1 MNNTTPLRKPKRFI
15 KKIEQRFQVKGLL
28 MYFLPIAAVPAT
40 LFDLLNEDLQGVIVN
55 GSGYALFIYT
65 AVILRRGLA
74 AETDF
79 LQKKIARPPKQP
91 LKFYAA
97 IITAITTG
105 LIAWLGAG
113 NSLVIATLMGLGAF
127 LGMYLSYGFDPRR
140 EKSAAGNHGYSTE
153 EIARTIGEAEQ
164 IISKIEAA
172 NAMIDNRE
180 FNSRI
185 NRICDLSNSILT
197 KIEEDPGDIRRAR
210 KFLKIY
216 LEGAQKVTE
225 GYAKTHQQASSG
237 ELEQNFRNV
246 LESIESVFLE
256 QKEKLIANEVFD
268 LDVQI
273 EVLTK
278 QLKQEGII

>member
-1 MNNTTPLRKPKRFI
+1 MNNTTSLRKPKRFI
-15 KKIEQRFQVKGLL
+15 KKMEQRLQVKGLL
-28 MYFLPIAAVPAT
+28 MYFLPLAAVPAT
-40 LFDLLNEDLQGVIVN
+40 LFDLIQNNLQGVIVN
-55 GSGYALFIYT
+55 GCCYAFFIYA
-65 AVILRRGLA
+65 AVLLRRGLA
-74 AETDF
+74 AETDY
-79 LQKKIARPPKQP
+79 LHKRIARPPKQP

-113 NSLVIATLMGLGAF
+113 NSFPIAVLFAFGAF

-140 EKSAAGNHGYSTE
+140 EKTVAGRHGYSTE
-153 EIARTIGEAEQ
+153 EIARTIDEAEQ
-164 IISKIEAA
+164 IISKIEQA
-172 NAMIDNRE
+172 NEVINNGE

-185 NRICDLSNSILT
+185 NRICELSRNILT

-210 KFLKIY
+210 KFLKVY

-225 GYAKTHQQASSG
+225 GYASTHQQANSRV
-237 ELEQNFRNV
+237 LEQNFRNV
-246 LESIESVFLE
+246 LESIESVFSE
-256 QKEKLIANEVFD
+256 QKEKLLENEVFD